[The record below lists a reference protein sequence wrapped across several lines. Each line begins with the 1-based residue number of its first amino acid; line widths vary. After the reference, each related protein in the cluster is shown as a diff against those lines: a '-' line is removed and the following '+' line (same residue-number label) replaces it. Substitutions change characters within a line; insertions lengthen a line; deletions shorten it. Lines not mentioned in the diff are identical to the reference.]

1 MLSLFSLLE
10 NIYSGSRL
18 ALLPPCDCGLLWLL
32 VLLLIG
38 NLKRLV
44 MLRCQAAALP
54 SRAKPGQACNWCVAI
69 EVFAMH
75 GCLCLEAASASA
87 SASASAWASAQVALC
102 VCVCWNCMQA
112 GQIMVTKFIDKTL
125 RSAYCCKLC
134 SQATSIATL
143 RIRNVTAH
151 TRTHTYAHNIIL
163 QTEWQAIERLRQWS
177 LDNFPLP
184 LGLPEL
190 NRNWWSCQVQVT
202 SSQRLRSIEGIFKMI

>member
-102 VCVCWNCMQA
+102 VFVCVRVLKLHASRSNNGNEIYRQNFAQRLLLQVMFA
-112 GQIMVTKFIDKTL
+112 GDLNSHVTYTQ
-125 RSAYCCKLC
+125 SY
-134 SQATSIATL
+134 STHT
-143 RIRNVTAH
+143 H
-151 TRTHTYAHNIIL
+151 TRTQTIL
-163 QTEWQAIERLRQWS
+163 YCRQTGKQ
-177 LDNFPLP
+177 
-184 LGLPEL
+184 
-190 NRNWWSCQVQVT
+190 
-202 SSQRLRSIEGIFKMI
+202 SSDSGSEA